1 MPKRIMVI
9 NDNEE
14 IQELLS
20 LILGR
25 EAGYDVVVGTFK
37 PHLLDDVETLKPDLI
52 ICDYIFG
59 QERLGWDFIQK
70 LKLRKE
76 TANIPVIICSG
87 AIRELREME
96 GYLAQMNI
104 GVLFK
109 PFIVEDL
116 LNIVQKRLESD
127 KDKP

>member
-1 MPKRIMVI
+1 MPKRILVI

-14 IQELLS
+14 IQELLT

-25 EAGYDVVVGTFK
+25 EAGYDVVVETFK
-37 PHLLDDVETLKPDLI
+37 PRMLEVVETLKPDLI

-59 QERLGWDFIQK
+59 QERLGWDFVQK

-87 AIRELREME
+87 AIEELREME
-96 GYLAQMNI
+96 GYLAQMDI
-104 GVLFK
+104 GVLYK
-109 PFIVEDL
+109 PFTIEDL
-116 LNIVQKRLESD
+116 LNIVRKKLEGD
-127 KDKP
+127 KHEP

>member
-14 IQELLS
+14 IQELLA

-25 EAGYDVVVGTFK
+25 EAGYDVVADTFK
-37 PHLLDDVETLKPDLI
+37 PHMLDTVATLKPDLI

-59 QERLGWDFIQK
+59 QERLGWDFVQK
-70 LKLRKE
+70 LKLRQE

-87 AIRELREME
+87 AIQELRAME
-96 GYLAQMNI
+96 AYLAQMNI
-104 GVLFK
+104 GVLYK
-109 PFIVEDL
+109 PFIVDDL
-116 LNIVQKRLESD
+116 LNIVRKRLESD
-127 KDKP
+127 KDAP